1 MLIIPYANVS
11 SQSLDS
17 MLLSL
22 LAFNAIL
29 LTSSVNRL
37 WASLLKLCCNFSI
50 NRLLSK
56 NYLWFFFQL
65 IYSNIIFFTY
75 SILFSLMFASWHIL
89 VLKFNV
95 LLYYKHF
102 SAFYFFIVTKITC
115 QVVLQFWSSR
125 KVLQFNIYSI
135 WNIYSTN
142 KKLPIQENENKL
154 ERSLSVD
161 YLSSIKSLKN
171 CQILFHITPKDIRS
185 IAPHSLT
192 FAMSFIVAALF
203 LWYTNFWQWR

>member
-65 IYSNIIFFTY
+65 IYNNIIFFTY
-75 SILFSLMFASWHIL
+75 SILFSLIFASWHIL

-95 LLYYKHF
+95 LFYYKHF

>member
-65 IYSNIIFFTY
+65 IYNNIIFFTY
-75 SILFSLMFASWHIL
+75 SILFSLIFASWHIL

-115 QVVLQFWSSR
+115 QIVLQFWSSR

-185 IAPHSLT
+185 TAPHNLT
-192 FAMSFIVAALF
+192 FTMSFIVAALF